1 MLNVLKNKKYFLGGM
16 IIVLIAGGYYWY
28 NSSVSP
34 KEEKEYKTVK
44 AEKGDI
50 TASVSGSGNV
60 IVDDNANIDPTITGT
75 VINLAVSVGDQVKK
89 GQFLF
94 EIENDELGVNVTK
107 TFASYLQAQQ
117 SLETAK
123 ANKKEAHNNLDD
135 ANDTSEL
142 IYRRK
147 YDASKLGL
155 VAAEE
160 NVKVALENYRIA
172 QKDYTDRKVV
182 APISGT
188 INEINIK
195 NGDDLSKL
203 SSGSSR
209 EVPIIIGDLNTIKA
223 KVEVSEVDI
232 ASVQIG
238 QTATLTFNALD
249 DFSIAGKVEKI
260 SALGILESGVVTYE
274 VIIAFDSFDSR
285 IRPEMNVSASIV
297 TDSKKD
303 VITVPNSALKTNIK
317 GYYVEILN
325 NNEIEKRT
333 VEIGLENNSKTEIKS
348 GLQTGEIVITQ
359 TINGITSDKNA
370 SSNLRNG
377 NMRIPGMGR

>member
-1 MLNVLKNKKYFLGGM
+1 M
-16 IIVLIAGGYYWY
+16 LIAGGYYWY